1 MNDIELKKFRFSTP
15 INIRWNDLDP
25 IGHVNNVIFFEYF
38 QDGRGYYMLNA
49 SKTWDWSKHMFLIAH
64 IEADYFSELK
74 ITDKN
79 PQIWI
84 RTTQL
89 GNKSFDLEY
98 LITSTSNRETKIHA
112 KGKSTQ
118 VYFDVLAKKSLEL
131 PKWFKE
137 ELTLYEPN
145 L

>member
-1 MNDIELKKFRFSTP
+1 MNQIDIKKFRFSSP
-15 INIRWNDLDP
+15 IHIRWNDLDP

-38 QDGRGYYMLNA
+38 QDNRGGYMLSA
-49 SKTWDWSKHMFLIAH
+49 SNNWDWTKHMFLIAH
-64 IEADYFSELK
+64 IEADYYVELK

-89 GNKSFDLEY
+89 GNKSFELEY
-98 LITSTSNRETKIHA
+98 LITSTSGRDTKIHA

-118 VYFDVLAKKSLEL
+118 VYFDIKAKKSLEL
-131 PKWFKE
+131 PKWLKDDI
-137 ELTLYEPN
+137 TAYEPN